1 MLTFEPFGNQVVAFV
16 AVTQSGEP
24 GWGGLKQKTR
34 TATRCPA
41 VRFRPY
47 SSTETPVTQTDAT
60 TEVWKLTAP
69 PEAAALAVEGNGE
82 LVYDG
87 SDHPE
92 LLDLE
97 ADSTRQ
103 FVFLIDGQ
111 RMPKYD
117 MDGSVNHVTIFCKRQ
132 VG

>member
-1 MLTFEPFGNQVVAFV
+1 VSESFGGQAVAFV

-24 GWGGLKQKTR
+24 GWGGLKQKSRTVTR
-34 TATRCPA
+34 LAG
-41 VRFRPY
+41 VRFRPV
-47 SSTETPVTQTDAT
+47 SVDETPVTQTDAT

-69 PEAAALAVEGNGE
+69 PDAVALAAKGNGE

-87 SDHPE
+87 SQHPE
-92 LLDLE
+92 LLDPE

-103 FVFLIDGQ
+103 YVFQIDGQ
-111 RMPKYD
+111 RMPRPD
-117 MDGSVNHVTIFCKRQ
+117 MDGVLHHVTIYAKRQ

>member
-1 MLTFEPFGNQVVAFV
+1 MSESFGDQAVAFV
-16 AVTQSGEP
+16 AVSQSGSP

-34 TATRCPA
+34 TATRLAGCH
-41 VRFRPY
+41 FRPV
-47 SSTETPVTQTDAT
+47 SSDETPVTQTDVT
-60 TEVWKLTAP
+60 TETWKLTAP
-69 PEAAALAVEGNGE
+69 PDAAALAAKGNGE

-87 SDHPE
+87 SQHPE
-92 LLDLE
+92 SLDLE

-103 FVFLIDGQ
+103 YVFQIDGQ

-117 MDGSVNHVTIFCKRQ
+117 LDGSVHHVTVYLKRQ